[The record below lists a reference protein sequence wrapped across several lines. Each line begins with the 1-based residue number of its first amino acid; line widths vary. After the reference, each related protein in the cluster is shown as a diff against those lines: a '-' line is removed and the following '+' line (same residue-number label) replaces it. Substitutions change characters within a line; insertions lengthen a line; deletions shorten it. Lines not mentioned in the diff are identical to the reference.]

1 MPLSLPR
8 PTRLQRRLR
17 AVWYDVEDAC
27 DELAYRAASAW
38 RQRDRHE
45 PFGGQRSAGSGS
57 SGDLAAGLKQG
68 LLFGLAVLA
77 VALPPSGIASYGRP
91 SATHGSAQVAAAHTQ
106 TRRHVPRPADF
117 AGQDASSDARQVA
130 DWVSDSGDNR
140 GTPFAILDK
149 REARLHVFDREG
161 RLIDS
166 SRVLLGATPGDDSA
180 DGIGTKAMSDVKQ
193 QEKTTPAGR
202 FVSQPGTNAGGEE
215 VIWVDYHNAVSMHR
229 VRIVDPKERRLQ
241 RLASGDAAD
250 RRISFGCIN
259 VPVAFFDSV
268 LKPNLGSARAVVYV
282 LPERKALHEVF
293 PVYALEDR
301 YPDWRRDATGRVAI
315 NRTEPH

>member
-1 MPLSLPR
+1 MSR

-17 AVWYDVEDAC
+17 AVWFHVEDAA
-27 DELAYRAASAW
+27 DEARYRLASAW
-38 RQRDRHE
+38 RERERR
-45 PFGGQRSAGSGS
+45 GARSNGE
-57 SGDLAAGLKQG
+57 LATGLKQG
-68 LLFGLAVLA
+68 LLFGLALLA
-77 VALPPSGIASYGRP
+77 IALPPSGVASYGRP
-91 SATHGSAQVAAAHTQ
+91 AAAHAVQ
-106 TRRHVPRPADF
+106 VAVAHPQAARHVPRPADF
-117 AGQDASSDARQVA
+117 AGQEASGDARQVA

-149 REARLHVFDREG
+149 REARLHVFDRDG

-180 DGIGTKAMSDVKQ
+180 DGIGTKAMADVKQ

-229 VRIVDPKERRLQ
+229 VRIVDPKEHRLQ
-241 RLASGDAAD
+241 RLASGDASQ
-250 RRISFGCIN
+250 RRISFGCIK
-259 VPVAFFDSV
+259 VPVAFFDAV
-268 LKPNLGSARAVVYV
+268 LKPNLGAARAVVYV
-282 LPERKALHEVF
+282 LPERKTLHEVF

-301 YPDWRRDATGRVAI
+301 YPEWRRDAAGQVAL
-315 NRTEPH
+315 NHATEHAAATR